1 MRKRMLRWM
10 LLWAA
15 LTAAPAILHAQEGGI
30 SRKQQE
36 RILAKKAKDEK
47 KAKTKQDK
55 ADRERHLS
63 IQDKETRKR
72 MKRHTRRA
80 DRRGSGAHRDGFLTR
95 LFSRRR

>member
-1 MRKRMLRWM
+1 MLAGAV
-10 LLWAA
+10 LSF
-15 LTAAPAILHAQEGGI
+15 APTVLHAQEAGI

-47 KAKTKQDK
+47 KAKAKQDK
-55 ADRERHLS
+55 ANRERHLS

-72 MKRHTRRA
+72 MKRNTRRA
-80 DRRGSGAHRDGFLTR
+80 DRRGSGTHRDGFLTR